1 MSSIEYLAKSKICFT
16 FKPDNGQVSLKI
28 SILKA
33 TKISVITFPSYVP
46 WKIWHGFAWKEK
58 KTQIV
63 IYKAKKNVLLV

>member
-16 FKPDNGQVSLKI
+16 FKPDNGPVSLKI

-46 WKIWHGFAWKEK
+46 WKI
-58 KTQIV
+58 
-63 IYKAKKNVLLV
+63 